1 MTSRLSKTARLLAKI
16 SLIEEQ
22 AKQVLQSVESIKL
35 ILTPK
40 EDEDDKENKVVTTT
54 MVVEDDKQDKKKRKL
69 KKTVEKEEIKSDE
82 MMPID
87 DKSDPKYTCVCGKEL
102 SISSRKRHEKTA
114 AHTLFL
120 VTGQTEM

>member
-1 MTSRLSKTARLLAKI
+1 VAI
-16 SLIEEQ
+16 IEEQ
-22 AKQVLQSVESIKL
+22 AKQILHSVESIKQ

-40 EDEDDKENKVVTTT
+40 EDEDDKENKPIITATTLP
-54 MVVEDDKQDKKKRKL
+54 DDKQENKKRKI
-69 KKTVEKEEIKSDE
+69 KKGEKDQETKLDE
-82 MMPID
+82 LMPID